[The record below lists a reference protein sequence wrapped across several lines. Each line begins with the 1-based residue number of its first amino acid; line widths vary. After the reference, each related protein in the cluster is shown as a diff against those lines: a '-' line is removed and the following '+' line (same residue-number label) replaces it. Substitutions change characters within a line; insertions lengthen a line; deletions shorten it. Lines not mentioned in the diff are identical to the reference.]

1 MKRAYLD
8 KLSEFPQLYQSFP
21 QVVPKWI
28 MMKLAPLDKLR
39 ELPDKPTKSSW
50 VAKYVCIAQEFSNY
64 LLVRQKMKPEKFHS
78 FATSSVCVLVCCL
91 FAC

>member
-21 QVVPKWI
+21 KVVPKWI
-28 MMKLAPLDKLR
+28 MMKLAPLDKLS

-50 VAKYVCIAQEFSNY
+50 VAK
-64 LLVRQKMKPEKFHS
+64 
-78 FATSSVCVLVCCL
+78 
-91 FAC
+91 